1 VAKTYL
7 ITGGAGFIGAHL
19 AERLLGEGHRVLAL
33 DDLST
38 GQFRNVEHLKAC
50 PTFELTV
57 DTIMNR
63 PVLAT
68 LVDRADY
75 IFHMAA
81 VVGVKRVLESPVR
94 TIEINVRATDSIL
107 DLANVKSK
115 PILVASTSEVY
126 GKSAK
131 QPLNEEG
138 DLAIGSTSRPR
149 WSYATSK
156 ALDECLAIAYYR
168 ERSLPVVVVRLFNTV
183 GPRQSARYGMVLP
196 RFVEQ
201 ALSNKPMTVYGDG
214 TQRRCFGFV
223 GDVTWAL
230 SRLVSNPGAY
240 GKIFNIGSQEEVSMT
255 ELAERV
261 KSRLGSSSE
270 IVYIPYEQAYD
281 ADFEDTPQRV
291 PDTTRLRELIGFE
304 AKTKLNDI
312 IDRIAD
318 SYRTSASIRA
328 TA

>member
-1 VAKTYL
+1 MPKTYL

-19 AERLLGEGHRVLAL
+19 AEKLLMEGHRVLAL

-38 GQFRNVEHLKAC
+38 GQYSNVEHLKAC

-75 IFHMAA
+75 IFHLAA

-115 PILVASTSEVY
+115 PILVTSTSEVY

-138 DLAIGSTSRPR
+138 DLAIGSTARPR

-168 ERSLPVVVVRLFNTV
+168 EKGLPVVVVRLFNTV

-201 ALSNKPMTVYGDG
+201 ALAGKPLTVYGDG
-214 TQRRCFGFV
+214 NQSRCFGFV
-223 GDVTWAL
+223 GDVVWAL
-230 SRLVSNPGAY
+230 SKLVENPSAY
-240 GKIFNIGSQEEVSMT
+240 GKIYNVGSQEEVTMT
-255 ELAERV
+255 ELAQRV
-261 KSRLGSSSE
+261 KQRLGSNSA
-270 IVYIPYEQAYD
+270 IVYIPYAEAYD
-281 ADFEDTPQRV
+281 ADYEDTPQRV

-304 AKTKLNDI
+304 AKTKLNEI

-318 SYRTSASIRA
+318 AYRSSQFRA

>member
-1 VAKTYL
+1 MGNTYL

-19 AERLLGEGHRVLAL
+19 AERLLSKGHRVLAL

-38 GQFRNVEHLKAC
+38 GQYRNVEHLRSC

-57 DTIMNR
+57 DSVMNR
-63 PVLAT
+63 PLLAT

-75 IFHMAA
+75 IFHLAA

-168 ERSLPVVVVRLFNTV
+168 EKGLPVVVVRLFNTV

-201 ALSNKPMTVYGDG
+201 ALAGKPLTVYGDG

-223 GDVTWAL
+223 GDVVWAL
-230 SRLVSNPGAY
+230 SKLVENSAAY
-240 GKIFNIGSQEEVSMT
+240 GKIFNVGSQEEVSMT

-261 KSRLGSSSE
+261 RGRIGSSSP
-270 IVYIPYEQAYD
+270 IVYVPYAEAYD

-291 PDTTRLRELIGFE
+291 PDTTKLRELIGFD
-304 AKTKLNDI
+304 AKTTLNDI

-318 SYRTSASIRA
+318 AYRSTQFRA

>member
-1 VAKTYL
+1 MANTYL
-7 ITGGAGFIGAHL
+7 ITGGAGFIGSHL
-19 AERLLGEGHRVLAL
+19 AEQLLAQGHRVLAM

-38 GQFRNVEHLKAC
+38 GQYANIEHLRVC
-50 PTFELTV
+50 PTFELHV
-57 DTIMNR
+57 DSIMNR
-63 PVLAT
+63 PLLAT

-94 TIEINVRATDSIL
+94 TIECNVRGTDSIL

-131 QPLNEEG
+131 QPLNEDG
-138 DLAIGSTSRPR
+138 DLAIGSTLRPR

-168 ERSLPVVVVRLFNTV
+168 ERKLPVVVVRLFNTV

-201 ALSNKPMTVYGDG
+201 AMAGRPITVYGDG
-214 TQRRCFGFV
+214 SQTRCFGYV
-223 GDVTWAL
+223 GDVVWAL
-230 SRLVSNPGAY
+230 MRLVVNPEAY
-240 GKIFNIGSQEEVSMT
+240 GKIFNIGSKEEISMLD
-255 ELAERV
+255 LAKRV
-261 KSRLGSSSE
+261 KERLNSNSE
-270 IVYIPYEQAYD
+270 IVFVPFDQAYD

-291 PDTTRLRELIGFE
+291 PDTTRLNKLTGFE
-304 AKTKLNDI
+304 AKTRLNDI

-318 SYRTSASIRA
+318 RYRA
-328 TA
+328 TIRVPA

>member
-1 VAKTYL
+1 MPKTYL

-19 AERLLGEGHRVLAL
+19 AEKLLMDGHRVLAL

-38 GQFRNVEHLKAC
+38 GQYSNVEHLKAC

-57 DTIMNR
+57 ESIMNR

-75 IFHMAA
+75 IFHLAA

-115 PILVASTSEVY
+115 PILVTSTSEVY

-168 ERSLPVVVVRLFNTV
+168 EKGLPVVVVRLFNTV

-201 ALSNKPMTVYGDG
+201 ALAGKPMTVFGDG
-214 TQRRCFGFV
+214 NQSRCFGFV
-223 GDVTWAL
+223 GDVVWAL
-230 SRLVSNPGAY
+230 SRLVENPAAY
-240 GKIFNIGSQEEVSMT
+240 GKIYNVGSQEEVTMT
-255 ELAERV
+255 ELAQRV
-261 KSRLGSSSE
+261 KQRLGSASP
-270 IVYIPYEQAYD
+270 IVYIPYAEAYD
-281 ADFEDTPQRV
+281 ADYEDTPQRV

-318 SYRTSASIRA
+318 SYRSSQFRA

>member
-1 VAKTYL
+1 MANTYL
-7 ITGGAGFIGAHL
+7 ITGGAGFIGGHL
-19 AERLLGEGHRVLAL
+19 AEKLLMEGHRVLAL

-38 GQFRNVEHLKAC
+38 GQYKNVEHLKAC

-57 DTIMNR
+57 DSIMNR

-75 IFHMAA
+75 IFHLAA

-115 PILVASTSEVY
+115 PILVTSTSEVY

-168 ERSLPVVVVRLFNTV
+168 EKGLPVVVVRLFNTV

-201 ALSNKPMTVYGDG
+201 ALAGKPLTVYGDG
-214 TQRRCFGFV
+214 TQSRCFGFV
-223 GDVTWAL
+223 GDVVWAL
-230 SRLVSNPGAY
+230 SKLVENSAAY
-240 GKIFNIGSQEEVSMT
+240 GKIFNVGSQEEISMT
-255 ELAERV
+255 GLAERV
-261 KSRLGSSSE
+261 KQRLGSSSP
-270 IVYIPYEQAYD
+270 IVYIPYAEAYD

-291 PDTTRLRELIGFE
+291 PDTSRLRDLIGFE
-304 AKTKLNDI
+304 AKTTLNDI

-318 SYRTSASIRA
+318 AYRSSQFRA